1 MAYRLHLGWLS
12 PRQRKIF
19 NRRAAW
25 RTGGS
30 HLCDDAQVIAPHLC
44 WRHGGSEP
52 RVHWDGRSPWSTQQL
67 GHPGN
72 EHLSTHSISFSPP
85 SVLEKTLLTVLPVPL
100 TGRQSVISKLPC
112 SQGTPRW
119 STEQDDSQIKT
130 GKKKNERERNRKK
143 RKVWKV
149 SFQHKYH

>member
-1 MAYRLHLGWLS
+1 MFLLKEPLLANGLS
-12 PRQRKIF
+12 TTSGLTEP
-19 NRRAAW
+19 AAKENFQQESSVKD
-25 RTGGS
+25 RGLCGGS

-44 WRHGGSEP
+44 LRHGGSEP
-52 RVHWDGRSPWSTQQL
+52 RVHWDGRSHWSTQQL

-112 SQGTPRW
+112 SQGTPR
-119 STEQDDSQIKT
+119 
-130 GKKKNERERNRKK
+130 
-143 RKVWKV
+143 
-149 SFQHKYH
+149 